1 MRKSAPLARMLAVVC
16 ATIASTMASPV
27 TSPLSAQ
34 SAAAYNPL
42 AVAGASARAP
52 LDLDVID
59 TKRKR
64 TIPIRVYR
72 PDSRQPAPVL
82 LFSHGLGGARTNNAY
97 LGEHWSA
104 RGYVVVYL
112 QHPGSDES
120 VWQNARPMQRMA
132 AMRRAANTQ
141 NFLLRVQDVPAV
153 LDALTAWHGQPGHPL
168 SGVIDMSR
176 VGMSGHSFGAV
187 TTQAVAGQALPNNRT
202 PYLDARIDAAVIMSP
217 SVPKNVP
224 AQVAFGGVQM
234 PWLLMTGTEDG
245 SPIGNTTV
253 DDRLAVYPAL
263 PTGNKF
269 ELVLHNAEHSAFGD
283 RALPGE
289 RQGARN
295 PNHHRAILA
304 LSTAFWDAYVRQDA
318 AALAWIRSSAPSSVL
333 EPMDR
338 WQRK

>member
-1 MRKSAPLARMLAVVC
+1 MLG
-16 ATIASTMASPV
+16 
-27 TSPLSAQ
+27 AQ
-34 SAAAYNPL
+34 PETAYNPL
-42 AVAGASARAP
+42 SVGTGSSRAP
-52 LDLDVID
+52 LDLDVVD

-72 PDSRQPAPVL
+72 PGIGGPAPVL

-97 LGEHWSA
+97 LGEHWAA
-104 RGYVVVYL
+104 RGYVVVYV

-120 VWQNARPMQRMA
+120 VWKEARPMQRMA
-132 AMRRAANTQ
+132 AMRRAASAQ
-141 NFLLRVQDVPAV
+141 NFLLRVADVPAV
-153 LDALTAWHGQPGHPL
+153 LDALTAWNAQTGHAL
-168 SGVIDMSR
+168 AGALDMTR
-176 VGMSGHSFGAV
+176 IGMSGHSFGAV
-187 TTQAVAGQALPNNRT
+187 TTQAVSGQALPNKRT

-217 SVPKNVP
+217 SVPQNVP
-224 AQVAFGGVQM
+224 ANVAFGAVAM

-253 DDRLAVYPAL
+253 DNRLAVYPAL
-263 PTGNKF
+263 PNGNKF

-289 RQGARN
+289 QQGTRN

-304 LSTAFWDAYVRQDA
+304 LSTAFWDAYVRQDQG
-318 AALAWIRSSAPSSVL
+318 ALAWIKGAAPSSVL
-333 EPMDR
+333 EPKDR